1 MDGKK
6 EQSGGSVP
14 SEAGTRRCRPHD
26 RRHGCS
32 PTRYHDPVPDSSPST
47 AGRIIKIALGLGI
60 GAFFFYLVARGLDWA
75 DVRDVLRTSE
85 PLWLIPIL
93 VAIFGH
99 FVFKSLRWRVLLS
112 ESVDLPRIF
121 TFRLTMVGF
130 FLNNV
135 IPFRI
140 GELARPYL
148 LSANRPEVP
157 FSFAVAT
164 VLANKL
170 FDLLTV
176 VIFLL
181 VAALVLPLPSQA
193 KLALAIVPAIA
204 LVFITSAFVAA
215 AWRNRELARSRNASG
230 LLRILSRFGV
240 VGTTAYDVFLEF
252 AHGLSTL
259 TSVRRVAHALL
270 HSITSSACLV
280 VTVWCIMRMV
290 GLTGSLAN
298 ALFVVGMI
306 GAGSILPSPPT
317 NAGTHHF
324 FASLALT
331 LPSAASEDV
340 AFSFSLI
347 SHASEVLL
355 VAVVGAVCII
365 GLDWRKAKRVVEER
379 EAAEKMEG

>member
-1 MDGKK
+1 MAGKN
-6 EQSGGSVP
+6 
-14 SEAGTRRCRPHD
+14 
-26 RRHGCS
+26 
-32 PTRYHDPVPDSSPST
+32 SS
-47 AGRIIKIALGLGI
+47 AVGRALKLALGLLI
-60 GAFFFYLVARGLDWA
+60 GGVFFYLVARGLDWEE
-75 DVRDVLRTSE
+75 VGEILRSSE
-85 PLWLIPIL
+85 PLWLIPIWA
-93 VAIFGH
+93 AIFCH

-112 ESVDLPRIF
+112 ESVDISRVF

-176 VIFLL
+176 MIFLL
-181 VAALVLPLPSQA
+181 ISALLLPLPREA
-193 KLALAIVPAIA
+193 KIALSIVPALA
-204 LVFITSAFVAA
+204 LGFLGFAFAA
-215 AWRNRELARSRNASG
+215 SAWRNRELGRSREDSG
-230 LLRILSRFGV
+230 LFALLGRLGV
-240 VGTTAYDVFLEF
+240 VGTTVYDILLEF

-259 TSVRRVAHALL
+259 TSARRIARALG
-270 HSITSSACLV
+270 HSITSSGCLV

-290 GLTGSLAN
+290 GLQGTLIN

-331 LPSAASEDV
+331 LPSAATEDV

-355 VAVVGAVCII
+355 VAVVGAVCLI

-379 EAAEKMEG
+379 EAGERDS